1 MKTYKLKDLVANG
14 SHSRIKVDSDV
25 IVGDLKNGYGYG
37 DILDANAVKE
47 IISQMASQG
56 DNSYQELLEKISAID
71 LLNLLQNQ
79 RLDELEQKPTVSAE
93 VDGDRVIFN

>member
-1 MKTYKLKDLVANG
+1 
-14 SHSRIKVDSDV
+14 
-25 IVGDLKNGYGYG
+25 
-37 DILDANAVKE
+37 
-47 IISQMASQG
+47 MASQG